1 MVETT
6 SIEIENIFNENKLND
21 LKRFMVKRQQL
32 NDCNIKLRYL
42 HYVMHYSSILL
53 TTVAVSYN
61 NNTDTH
67 LVNMIWIGISLNIL
81 SSLISSFEKMNKTM
95 SNKLLNDIYKI
106 KTDTYVDES
115 ELVDSFHE
123 NGSSSSKNNNNNNQR
138 VNPV

>member
-1 MVETT
+1 MAETT
-6 SIEIENIFNENKLND
+6 SIEIENIFNENKVND

-42 HYVMHYSSILL
+42 HYVMHYSSILV

-61 NNTDTH
+61 NNTDIH
-67 LVNMIWIGISLNIL
+67 LVNMIWIGISVNIV

-95 SNKLLNDIYKI
+95 STKLLNDIYKI

-123 NGSSSSKNNNNNNQR
+123 NSSNSSTKNNNNQK

>member
-6 SIEIENIFNENKLND
+6 SIEIENIFNENKVND

-42 HYVMHYSSILL
+42 HYVMHYSSILV

-61 NNTDTH
+61 NNTDLH

-81 SSLISSFEKMNKTM
+81 SSLINSFERMNKTM

-115 ELVDSFHE
+115 EFVDSFRE
-123 NGSSSSKNNNNNNQR
+123 RSESSSKSNNQK
-138 VNPV
+138 VNPL

>member
-6 SIEIENIFNENKLND
+6 SIEIENIFNENKIND

-42 HYVMHYSSILL
+42 HFIAHYSSILV

-61 NNTDTH
+61 NNNTDIH

-95 SNKLLNDIYKI
+95 STKLLADIYKI

-115 ELVDSFHE
+115 ELVDSFRE
-123 NGSSSSKNNNNNNQR
+123 RSDTSSKTNNQN
-138 VNPV
+138 VIPV

>member
-6 SIEIENIFNENKLND
+6 SIEIENIFNENKVHD

-42 HYVMHYSSILL
+42 HYIMHYSSILV

-61 NNTDTH
+61 NNTDIH

-81 SSLISSFEKMNKTM
+81 SSLINSFERMNKTM
-95 SNKLLNDIYKI
+95 SNKLLSDIYKI

-115 ELVDSFHE
+115 EFVDSFRE
-123 NGSSSSKNNNNNNQR
+123 RSESSSKSNNQK

>member
-6 SIEIENIFNENKLND
+6 SIEIENIFNENKVND
-21 LKRFMVKRQQL
+21 LKRFMVKRQEL

-42 HYVMHYSSILL
+42 HYVAHYSSILV

-61 NNTDTH
+61 NNTDIH

-81 SSLISSFEKMNKTM
+81 SSLINSFERMNKTM
-95 SNKLLNDIYKI
+95 SNKLLSDIYKI

-115 ELVDSFHE
+115 EFVDSFHE
-123 NGSSSSKNNNNNNQR
+123 TSNNSSSKTNNQK
-138 VNPV
+138 VNPL

>member
-6 SIEIENIFNENKLND
+6 SIEIENIFNENKVND

-42 HYVMHYSSILL
+42 HYVMHYLSILV

-61 NNTDTH
+61 NNTDLH

-81 SSLISSFEKMNKTM
+81 SSLINSFERMNKTM

-115 ELVDSFHE
+115 EFVDSFRE
-123 NGSSSSKNNNNNNQR
+123 RSESSSKSNNQR

>member
-42 HYVMHYSSILL
+42 HYIAHYSSILV

-61 NNTDTH
+61 NNTDIH

-95 SNKLLNDIYKI
+95 STKLLNDIYKI
-106 KTDTYVDES
+106 KTDTYIDET

-123 NGSSSSKNNNNNNQR
+123 SSSSSSKKNNNQR
-138 VNPV
+138 VNPG

>member
-6 SIEIENIFNENKLND
+6 SIEIENIFNENKVND
-21 LKRFMVKRQQL
+21 LKRFMVKRQEL
-32 NDCNIKLRYL
+32 NNCNIKLRYL
-42 HYVMHYSSILL
+42 HYIMHYSSILV

-61 NNTDTH
+61 NNTDIH

-81 SSLISSFEKMNKTM
+81 SSLINSFERMNKTM
-95 SNKLLNDIYKI
+95 SNKLLSDIYKI

-115 ELVDSFHE
+115 EFVDSFRE
-123 NGSSSSKNNNNNNQR
+123 RSESSSKSNNQK

>member
-6 SIEIENIFNENKLND
+6 SIEIENIFNENKIND
-21 LKRFMVKRQQL
+21 LKRFMVKRQEL
-32 NDCNIKLRYL
+32 NNCNIKLRYL
-42 HYVMHYSSILL
+42 HYIMHYSSILV

-61 NNTDTH
+61 NNSDLH
-67 LVNMIWIGISLNIL
+67 LVNMIWIGIALNIL

-95 SNKLLNDIYKI
+95 STKLLADIYKI
-106 KTDTYVDES
+106 KTDTYIDES

-123 NGSSSSKNNNNNNQR
+123 SNSNSSSKSNNQK

>member
-6 SIEIENIFNENKLND
+6 SIEIENIFNENKVHD

-32 NDCNIKLRYL
+32 NDCNIKLRYM
-42 HYVMHYSSILL
+42 HYIMHYSSILV

-61 NNTDTH
+61 NNTDIH

-81 SSLISSFEKMNKTM
+81 SSLINSFERMNKTM
-95 SNKLLNDIYKI
+95 SNKLLSDIYKI

-115 ELVDSFHE
+115 EFVDSFRE
-123 NGSSSSKNNNNNNQR
+123 RSESSSKSNNQK

>member
-6 SIEIENIFNENKLND
+6 SIEIENIFNENKVHD

-42 HYVMHYSSILL
+42 HYIMHYSSILV

-61 NNTDTH
+61 NNTDIN

-81 SSLISSFEKMNKTM
+81 SSLINSFERMNKTM

-115 ELVDSFHE
+115 EFVDSFRE
-123 NGSSSSKNNNNNNQR
+123 RSESSSKSNNQK
-138 VNPV
+138 VNPL

>member
-6 SIEIENIFNENKLND
+6 SIEIENIFNENKVHD

-32 NDCNIKLRYL
+32 NDCNIKLRYM
-42 HYVMHYSSILL
+42 HYIMHYSSILV

-81 SSLISSFEKMNKTM
+81 SSLINSFEKMNKTM

-115 ELVDSFHE
+115 EFVDSFRE
-123 NGSSSSKNNNNNNQR
+123 RSESSSKSNNQK
-138 VNPV
+138 VNPL

>member
-1 MVETT
+1 MMETT
-6 SIEIENIFNENKLND
+6 SIEIENIFNENKIND

-42 HYVMHYSSILL
+42 HFIAHYSSILV

-61 NNTDTH
+61 NNTDIH

-95 SNKLLNDIYKI
+95 STKLLADIYKI

-115 ELVDSFHE
+115 ELVDSFRE
-123 NGSSSSKNNNNNNQR
+123 RSDTSSKTNNQN
-138 VNPV
+138 VIPF

>member
-6 SIEIENIFNENKLND
+6 SIEIENIFNENKVHD

-32 NDCNIKLRYL
+32 NDCNIKLRYM
-42 HYVMHYSSILL
+42 HYIMHYSSILV

-81 SSLISSFEKMNKTM
+81 SSLINSFEKMNKTM

-115 ELVDSFHE
+115 EFVDSFRE
-123 NGSSSSKNNNNNNQR
+123 RSESSSKSNNQKI
-138 VNPV
+138 NPV